1 MGCAWFKDGKEHR
14 EDGPAVEGS
23 NGYKKWFVDGKEMTE
38 QEFEKFFEVVN
49 LKKQVAE
56 MAAEIKKLNEKFRHL
71 SETSDNSI
79 KLKNQ

>member
-1 MGCAWFKDGKEHR
+1 
-14 EDGPAVEGS
+14 
-23 NGYKKWFVDGKEMTE
+23 MTE

-56 MAAEIKKLNEKFRHL
+56 MAAETKKLNEKFRHF
-71 SETSDNSI
+71 SESSDNSI